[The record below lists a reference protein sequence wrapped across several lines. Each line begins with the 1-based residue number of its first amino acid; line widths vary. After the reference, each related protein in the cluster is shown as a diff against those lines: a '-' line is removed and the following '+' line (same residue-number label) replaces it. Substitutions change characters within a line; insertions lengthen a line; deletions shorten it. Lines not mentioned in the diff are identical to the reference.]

1 LRTVRHLDGQSA
13 IFLPSVA
20 KKPLGWYYL
29 YMEKNLENQID
40 EILSRGVAE
49 AIGKDSLRKKLLSGE
64 KLRIKFGMDPTSPNI
79 HIGRAVLL
87 LKLKDLQ
94 ELGHH
99 IILLVGNATGVIG
112 DTSDKDSERPML
124 VQEMVEKN
132 MQAYAQQA
140 GKLLDMSKVEV
151 VYNADW
157 LNKLGYR
164 EIGEHADC
172 FSLHEFISRDNI
184 KKRLDAGKRVSL
196 REVLYPLMQ
205 GYDSVELRADVE
217 LGGQDQRFN
226 LLAGRV
232 LQEKFGQKPQDILMT
247 NIISGTDGRKMS
259 SSWGNTINLL
269 DDSNSMFGKIM
280 SIPDSLLQ
288 EYLIHCTRVSMD
300 EIEKLLQME
309 NPRNAKIVLA
319 QEIVNIYHGEI
330 EAEKA
335 KEYFVKTISNKE
347 IPDEVTEVKVE
358 KDEIKLVEFLVLADL
373 AKSNGEARRKIEQG
387 GLEINGTRESD
398 WQKVL
403 TKSDDG
409 AVLKVGKF
417 GFAKIV
423 F

>member
-1 LRTVRHLDGQSA
+1 MD
-13 IFLPSVA
+13 
-20 KKPLGWYYL
+20 
-29 YMEKNLENQID
+29 KNLENRID

-49 AIGKDSLRKKLLSGE
+49 VINKENLRKKLLSGE

-94 ELGHH
+94 DLGHH

-124 VQEMVEKN
+124 TQEMVEKN

-140 GKLLDMSKVEV
+140 GKILDMDKIEI

-205 GYDSVELRADVE
+205 GYDSVELQADVE

-232 LQEKFGQKPQDILMT
+232 LQEKFGQKQQDILMT

-259 SSWGNTINLL
+259 SSWGNTINLT
-269 DDSNSMFGKIM
+269 DDSNTMFGKIM
-280 SIPDSLLQ
+280 SVPDSLLN
-288 EYLIHCTRVSMD
+288 EYLIHCTRISVE
-300 EIEKLLQME
+300 EIKKLLQLE
-309 NPRNAKIVLA
+309 NPRDAKIVLA
-319 QEIVNIYHGEI
+319 QEIVKIYHGE
-330 EAEKA
+330 EAAEKA

-347 IPDEVTEVKVE
+347 IPEEVKEVKVN
-358 KDEIKLVEFLVLADL
+358 KDEIKIVEFLVLANL

-387 GLEINGTRESD
+387 GLEINGKREGD
-398 WQKVL
+398 WQRIL
-403 TKSDDG
+403 TAADDG
-409 AVLKVGKF
+409 AVCKVGKF
-417 GFAKIV
+417 GFAKIK